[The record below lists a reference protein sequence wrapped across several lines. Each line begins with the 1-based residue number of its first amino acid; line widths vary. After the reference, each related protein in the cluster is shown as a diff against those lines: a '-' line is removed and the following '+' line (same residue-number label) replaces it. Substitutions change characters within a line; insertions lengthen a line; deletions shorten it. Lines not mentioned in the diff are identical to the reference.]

1 VHDYELFKRSKV
13 AQKIPPGVKVDL
25 DSGYQ
30 GIHKDFPGLSASIPF
45 KKTRGKAKLTKAEK
59 KHNRALSS
67 RRIKVEHAICRIK
80 KYEVING
87 AYRTK
92 REDYNLHFRNV
103 VSLTNFRITHSVSV
117 V

>member
-1 VHDYELFKRSKV
+1 LLLPFLAALLKSWGTY
-13 AQKIPPGVKVDL
+13 
-25 DSGYQ
+25 
-30 GIHKDFPGLSASIPF
+30 KDFPGLLACIPV
-45 KKTRGKAKLTKAEK
+45 KKTRGKAKFTKAEK
-59 KHNRALSS
+59 KHNRELSL

-87 AYRTK
+87 VYRTK